1 MDQKS
6 ALRENGDVKKIFVPP
21 ILYALTD
28 VKADI
33 SPNATRVLESFLWDA
48 LIKLVNRALFH
59 EKERDPRTKMMT
71 VEDVISAY
79 RDLDAPV
86 ALSQESEEALFKR
99 FNDVIV
105 QIYSA
110 RALEK
115 YWEVVALLDPD
126 GASYDEENDG
136 PEKDAQI
143 FMRYYISELTIE
155 IIRQAFEEAGGPSK
169 IHTADIN
176 RVLR

>member
-1 MDQKS
+1 
-6 ALRENGDVKKIFVPP
+6 
-21 ILYALTD
+21 
-28 VKADI
+28 
-33 SPNATRVLESFLWDA
+33 
-48 LIKLVNRALFH
+48 
-59 EKERDPRTKMMT
+59 MMT

-115 YWEVVALLDPD
+115 YWEVVALWTQMAPHTMRRMM
-126 GASYDEENDG
+126 
-136 PEKDAQI
+136 AQKK
-143 FMRYYISELTIE
+143 MPKS
-155 IIRQAFEEAGGPSK
+155 S
-169 IHTADIN
+169 
-176 RVLR
+176 